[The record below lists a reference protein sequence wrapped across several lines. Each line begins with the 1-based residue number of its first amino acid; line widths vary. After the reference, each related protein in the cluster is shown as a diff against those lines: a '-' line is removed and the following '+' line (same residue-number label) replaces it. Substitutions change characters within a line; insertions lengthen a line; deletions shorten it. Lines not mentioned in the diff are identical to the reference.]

1 MDKPTAAESLGRP
14 AVLAVDDKQIEKDFE
29 QRVGNLSESWI
40 GLQQTAALS

>member
-14 AVLAVDDKQIEKDFE
+14 TVLAVDDKQEKDFE
-29 QRVGNLSESWI
+29 QRAENLSGSWI